1 MESVL
6 NVTLMI
12 LSGVLIVLILLQSGN
27 AAGASGAFTGNGG
40 LNLFAHTKERGGEK
54 VLTVTT
60 GVLCALYIGLVVV
73 RLIVG

>member
-54 VLTVTT
+54 VLAVTT